1 MKIEL
6 GATLYLSDQYSAVSM
21 TVMMTVSVC
30 MLIGMYCIV
39 NVSYRV

>member
-6 GATLYLSDQYSAVSM
+6 GATLYPSLIVSTVSM